1 MQMTES
7 EVLKDIFDAAD
18 QKAQIKICA
27 QLNAVPEDEIK
38 EILKKNGVDLR
49 KLKTEK
55 KKNIHGI
62 KHKPH
67 KMPYKKPE
75 IIPAPPVAA
84 EKQQKSENAAEK
96 QQNDID
102 LTAAYQRVGVLLAE
116 RKKIDDELKS
126 IRSKL
131 SKLNE
136 LIEEGMHESTNC

>member
-1 MQMTES
+1 MRMTDN
-7 EVLKDIFDAAD
+7 EVKRNVLGAKN
-18 QKAQIKICA
+18 QKAQIQICA
-27 QLNAVPEDEIK
+27 DLNEVDKQMII
-38 EILKKNGVDLR
+38 EILKEQGVDLR
-49 KLKTEK
+49 KLKGSTNRPAGTK
-55 KKNIHGI
+55 P
-62 KHKPH
+62 HKPH
-67 KMPYKKPE
+67 KKYKKPE

-116 RKKIDDELKS
+116 RKKIDDELQS